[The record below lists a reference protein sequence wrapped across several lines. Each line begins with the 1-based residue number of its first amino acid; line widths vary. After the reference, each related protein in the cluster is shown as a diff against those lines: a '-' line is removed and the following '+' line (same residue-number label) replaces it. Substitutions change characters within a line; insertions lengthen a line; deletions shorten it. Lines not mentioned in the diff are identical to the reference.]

1 MMNRRLERERD
12 TILYII
18 DDLVSEIEK
27 LKSVNDS
34 LRDKIDCLI
43 DEVNELKYKL
53 TKLES

>member
-1 MMNRRLERERD
+1 MMNRRLEREKD
-12 TILYII
+12 TISYII
-18 DDLVSEIEK
+18 DGFVSEIEE
-27 LKSVNDS
+27 LESVNDS